1 MNTTIKLGMDAG
13 NGAYKLTGDGG
24 FLELQSQVAM
34 NGGLKVMNT
43 MGLRKSKAPLQI
55 SNDSGSFYVGPSA
68 HDHGRPV
75 ENLDVDRFN
84 GTPEMRA
91 LFHGSLTEYQRK
103 YGMFASP
110 LSITVGLPNEILTGD
125 AAEKNVETVK
135 QWMRGTHTWSAD
147 GEPFTVEVA
156 DVKVASQVTG
166 GLFDYLLDAEGRF
179 IPDRKGAF
187 SGEVGAISIGFG
199 TVELMAVRD
208 RTPVQ
213 RFTTGA
219 TSGVRRLL
227 EIVNGQRLY
236 SLGEL
241 DMQLRAGQL
250 DVSAALP
257 IWERE
262 VMGVI
267 EKQWGTAWKR
277 FAVVLLM
284 GGGSILLKDTLPY
297 RFNGKAYVPDQPVI
311 AIARGLYKLSLF
323 QQKRNKEKG

>member
-1 MNTTIKLGMDAG
+1 MNTIIKLGMDAG
-13 NGAYKLTGDGG
+13 NGAYKLDGAEG
-24 FLELQSQVAM
+24 FLELQSQVAT
-34 NGGLKVMNT
+34 NGGQKVMNT

-55 SNDSGSFYVGPSA
+55 TNNNGSFYVGPYA

-91 LFHGSLTEYQRK
+91 LFHGSLTQYQRK
-103 YGMFASP
+103 YGTFASP
-110 LSITVGLPNEILTGD
+110 LSITVGLPNEILTGET
-125 AAEKNVETVK
+125 AEKNVETVK
-135 QWMRGTHTWSAD
+135 QWIRGVHTWSAD
-147 GEPFTVEVA
+147 GEPFSVEVI

-166 GLFDYLLDAEGRF
+166 GLFDYLLDTEGHF
-179 IPDRKGAF
+179 VPDRKGAF
-187 SGEVGAISIGFG
+187 SGEVGTVSIGFG
-199 TVELMAVRD
+199 TVELMVVRN
-208 RTPVQ
+208 RAPVQ

-267 EKQWGTAWKR
+267 EKQWGNAWKR

-297 RFNGKAYVPDQPVI
+297 RFNGKAYAPDNPVI

-323 QQKRNKEKG
+323 QQNRKEK

>member
-1 MNTTIKLGMDAG
+1 MMNTTTKLGMDAG
-13 NGAYKLTGDGG
+13 NGAYKLAGGGG

-34 NGGLKVMNT
+34 NGGQKVMST
-43 MGLRKSKAPLQI
+43 LGLRKSKAPLQI
-55 SNDSGSFYVGPSA
+55 SNDNGSFYVGPFA

-91 LFHGSLTEYQRK
+91 LFQGSLTEYQRK
-103 YGMFASP
+103 YGAFTSP

-125 AAEKNVETVK
+125 SAEKNVDTVK
-135 QWMRGTHTWSAD
+135 QWMRGTHTWNAD
-147 GEPFTVEVA
+147 GEPFSVEVA

-187 SGEVGAISIGFG
+187 SGEVGTISIGFG
-199 TVELMAVRD
+199 TVELMVVRN

-267 EKQWGTAWKR
+267 EKQWGSAWKR

-297 RFNGKAYVPDQPVI
+297 RFNGKAHVPDHPVI

-323 QQKRNKEKG
+323 QQARKEKG

>member
-1 MNTTIKLGMDAG
+1 MNNTINLGIDAG
-13 NGAYKLTGDGG
+13 NGAFKLYGASGP
-24 FLELQSQVAM
+24 LELVSQVAT
-34 NGGLKVMNT
+34 NGGQKVLST
-43 MGLRKSKAPLQI
+43 LGLRKAKAPLQI
-55 SNDSGSFYVGPSA
+55 TNESGSFYVGANS

-103 YGMFASP
+103 YGRFETP
-110 LSITVGLPNEILTGD
+110 ISITEGVSNEVLTGED
-125 AAEKNVETVK
+125 AEKKLENAK
-135 QWMRGTHTWSAD
+135 WMKGSHTWTAD
-147 GEPFTVEVA
+147 GEQYSAEVT
-156 DVKVASQVTG
+156 DVKVASQATG
-166 GLFDYLLDAEGRF
+166 GLFDYLLNGEGHF

-187 SGEVGAISIGFG
+187 SGEVGSISVGFG
-199 TVELMAVRD
+199 TVELMVVRN
-208 RTPVQ
+208 RTPVE
-213 RFTTGA
+213 RFTIGA
-219 TSGVRRLL
+219 ASGVRRLL
-227 EIVNGQRLY
+227 EIMNGQRLY

-267 EKQWGTAWKR
+267 EKQWGNAWKR
-277 FAVVLLM
+277 FAVVLIM
-284 GGGSILLKDTLPY
+284 GGGSILLKNTLPY
-297 RFNGKAYVPDQPVI
+297 RFNGKAYLPDQPVN

-323 QQKRNKEKG
+323 QQNRKGTK